1 MLDTELEILPRLI
14 GFGTHTG
21 TVAAPDDRDEPMQVK
36 RVRPSL
42 EGSHERVSH
51 DGGVDCSLLDLRAPM
66 AVSRKGRSLSDE
78 IHGTSAYL

>member
-36 RVRPSL
+36 RVRRPW
-42 EGSHERVSH
+42 
-51 DGGVDCSLLDLRAPM
+51 RAAM
-66 AVSRKGRSLSDE
+66 SG
-78 IHGTSAYL
+78 